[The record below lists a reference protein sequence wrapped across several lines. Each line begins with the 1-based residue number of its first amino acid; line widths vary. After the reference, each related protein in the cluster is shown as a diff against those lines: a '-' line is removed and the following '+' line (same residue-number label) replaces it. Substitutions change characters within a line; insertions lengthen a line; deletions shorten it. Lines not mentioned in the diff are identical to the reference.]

1 MTIRTFGGNTFG
13 GWSFRGLSGAG
24 VPSRALDS
32 SVRQQGAIH
41 LMTQTCDIERP
52 TLTNVDGEFER
63 EWETIDEDCRC
74 LVQEKKGGRRLGP
87 DGRLLAYDAVGFLP
101 INTDI
106 KPQGAS
112 DIPDRLIWKTIDPPV
127 VFSVVLATDE
137 SGMLDHLTVYLQ
149 RLPDPAG
156 TEE

>member
-24 VPSRALDS
+24 VHSRALDS

-41 LMTQTCDIERP
+41 LMTQTCDIERAERE
-52 TLTNVDGEFER
+52 NVDGIMVR
-63 EWETIDEDCRC
+63 TWSTLIEDCRC
-74 LVQEKKGGRRLGP
+74 LIQEKKGGVKVGP
-87 DGRLLAYDAVGFLP
+87 NGKTFGYDAVGFVP

-106 KPQGAS
+106 KPQGA
-112 DIPDRLIWKTIDPPV
+112 DDLQDRLIWKTIDPPV
-127 VFSVVLATDE
+127 VFTVQLATDE

-149 RLPDPAG
+149 RLPDPEG
-156 TEE
+156 TED